1 LDKKEATMKALLAG
15 VIFFSLAN
23 LQAADAKREL
33 WVEEGLTKVTI
44 HFVAP
49 TNEPGY
55 NLAEWIRDIVEVA
68 GKVPST
74 LYIGSPKVTPDP
86 DKNETLLDF
95 NQKRVSKAS
104 TDKLLGALRQ
114 VLGNNYKEITPHKK
128 K

>member
-1 LDKKEATMKALLAG
+1 MDKKEATMKALLAG